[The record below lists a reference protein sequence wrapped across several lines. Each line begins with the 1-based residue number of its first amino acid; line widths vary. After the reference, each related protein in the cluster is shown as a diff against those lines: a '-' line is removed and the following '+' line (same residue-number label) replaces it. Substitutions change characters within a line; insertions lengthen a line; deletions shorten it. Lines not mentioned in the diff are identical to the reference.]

1 MEIKWD
7 LNGKDLN
14 VGLSGKLVTLSAMGL
29 DDRFAE
35 LSEEVINIFFDL
47 NGLEYIAS
55 AGLRVLY
62 WAQEYTEDKGGRMVV
77 RNVSPEVLEILDTTG
92 FRDYINIE

>member
-14 VGLSGKLVTLSAMGL
+14 VGLGGKLDTLSAMGL

-35 LSEEVINIFFDL
+35 LPEEVINIFFDL

-92 FRDYINIE
+92 FKDYINIE

>member
-1 MEIKWD
+1 MEIKWEQ
-7 LNGKDLN
+7 NGKDLN
-14 VGLSGKLVTLSAMGL
+14 VGLSGKLDTLSAMGL

-35 LSEEVINIFFDL
+35 LPEEVINIFFDL

>member
-7 LNGKDLN
+7 FKGKDLN
-14 VGLSGKLVTLSAMGL
+14 VGLSGKLDTLSAMGL

-35 LSEEVINIFFDL
+35 LPEEVINIFFDL

-92 FRDYINIE
+92 FKDYINIE